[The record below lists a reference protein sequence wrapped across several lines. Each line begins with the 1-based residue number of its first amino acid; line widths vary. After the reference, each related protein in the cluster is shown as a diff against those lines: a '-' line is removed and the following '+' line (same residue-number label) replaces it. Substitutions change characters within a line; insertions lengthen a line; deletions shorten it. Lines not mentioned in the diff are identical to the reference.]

1 MSSAIPAEE
10 SASPRRVPASWPS
23 VLRHW
28 LAAAS
33 GSMVLASY
41 HSSLALVSDTPW
53 SGRLVRLSR
62 RACKA
67 LRDLVLSL
75 PLGFSLLGVY
85 PSVSSGTGL
94 LVLSHTQEV

>member
-1 MSSAIPAEE
+1 MSPEIPAEE
-10 SASPRRVPASWPS
+10 SVSPRGVPASWPS
-23 VLRHW
+23 VLRHR

-33 GSMVLASY
+33 GSMVLASH

-53 SGRLVRLSR
+53 SGRSVRLSP

-75 PLGFSLLGVY
+75 PLRLSLLGVY
-85 PSVSSGTGL
+85 SSVYPGTAFL
-94 LVLSHTQEV
+94 FSHTQEV